1 MVDETKSTAD
11 LVKEAFEEARDLVRL
26 EVKLATD
33 EMKTEARQTE
43 AAAVG
48 FGIAAAIGVIGLTL
62 LAVAIPLAFAHAA
75 IAALIT
81 GGVFLVV
88 AGGTAAV
95 AYFLFPRKPLEK
107 TRKTAERGLGELKE
121 AL

>member
-1 MVDETKSTAD
+1 MVDETKSTAE
-11 LVKEAFEEARDLVRL
+11 LVKQAFEEARDLVRL

-33 EMKTEARQTE
+33 EVKIDMRQTQ

-48 FGIAAAIGVIGLTL
+48 FGIAAALGIIGLTL
-62 LAVAIPLAFAHAA
+62 LAVAIPLAFVHAA

-81 GGVFLVV
+81 GGVFLVI
-88 AGGTAAV
+88 AGGV
-95 AYFLFPRKPLEK
+95 AIVGWFLFPKKPLKE
-107 TRKTAERGLGELKE
+107 TRKTTRRGLTELEE